1 MEKAA
6 MGILI
11 TRDAQT
17 ARSEWRVNL
26 PPIAF
31 GETTFAQCSA
41 FRSRTTIGMVKTT
54 NPF

>member
-17 ARSEWRVNL
+17 ARRNWRGIRVYS
-26 PPIAF
+26 
-31 GETTFAQCSA
+31 GCGVDTVGYE
-41 FRSRTTIGMVKTT
+41 
-54 NPF
+54 